1 MQVDRKRGN
10 LFLNTMNLRIAGL
23 VLAVLTLGCPAARA
37 ELKWEKTM
45 LELRPAIGDKQAV
58 GQFKYENVGTT
69 PVRIKDVKSSC
80 GCTTTQ
86 SQKDEIPP
94 GQKGELTATFNIGD
108 RTGTQV
114 KTVTVTTDNPAQ
126 ATTVLTLKAVL
137 PEMLSITPAF
147 IYWTANEEATPKT
160 ILVKAGKGFAAKN
173 LSVSSSNP
181 EFLAKVEGK
190 DGEWKIN
197 VQPKQTTR
205 AMAGALTIRPDFPK
219 DAPRVFMANMSVTG
233 SPPQSATKVP

>member
-1 MQVDRKRGN
+1 
-10 LFLNTMNLRIAGL
+10 MNLRSLRL
-23 VLAVLTLGCPAARA
+23 VLAILFTFGCSEVRA
-37 ELKWEKTM
+37 GLKWEKSM

-69 PVRIKDVKSSC
+69 PIRIKDVRSSC

-86 SQKDEIPP
+86 SQKDAIPP
-94 GQKGELTATFNIGD
+94 GQKGEITATFNIGD

-114 KTVTVTTDNPAQ
+114 KTVTVTTDDPTQ
-126 ATTVLTLKAVL
+126 AATVLTLKAVL
-137 PEMLSITPAF
+137 PEMLSITPTF

-173 LSVSSSNP
+173 LSVTSSNP
-181 EFLAKVEGK
+181 EFLTKVEGK

-205 AMAGALTIRPDFPK
+205 SMAGALTIRPDFPK
-219 DAPRVFMANMSVTG
+219 DAPRTFMANMSVTG
-233 SPPQSATKVP
+233 TPPQSAAAVPQ